1 MTLTDHRRCE
11 HIELS
16 GQLAATEDELRE
28 ALDALECAQERIR
41 DLGAAIGGMV
51 HQADT
56 WQQVAPCDQ
65 GKESGL
71 LPTVTAAICRFVH
84 AWMDGVWPDPIK
96 TEQEKGE

>member
-65 GKESGL
+65 G
-71 LPTVTAAICRFVH
+71 AAICRFVH
-84 AWMDGVWPDPIK
+84 AWMDGVWPGLLD
-96 TEQEKGE
+96 QEKEEHYA